1 MENITIS
8 IVTCTYNSEL
18 FLEKALKSIESQ
30 SYLKIEHVINDSFST
45 DSTLQII
52 NAYIERNKDRYPI
65 KFFQSE
71 PKGVGNALNVG
82 TQMATGDVIHYL
94 HSDDYYLDNKALER
108 VAAYFQD
115 NPKNN
120 WVTGNFLI
128 EFAGRTIVIPQTLLL
143 RADPEL
149 ALSAM
154 NFISH
159 ENTFMKREFVNQY
172 GGFNEGK
179 NEVVEYSLWLR
190 LIRDEQPLVVDDEFT
205 VFIIHKG
212 STSTGSPLKFLKA
225 VMRAFR
231 TQEKEKV
238 IPLLGY
244 YPENKV
250 YIWGKEALA
259 RTRKWIEQ
267 SKKQLSKTFKLITD
281 NWWS

>member
-8 IVTCTYNSEL
+8 IVTCTWNSEI
-18 FLEKALKSIESQ
+18 FLEKALKSIEGQ
-30 SYLKIEHVINDSFST
+30 SYLNIEHVINDSFST

-52 NAYIERNKDRYPI
+52 NDYIERNKDRYPI

-71 PKGVGNALNVG
+71 PNGVANALNVG

-94 HSDDYYLDNKALER
+94 HSDDYYSDCNALER

-115 NPKNN
+115 NPNNN

-128 EFAGRTIVIPQTLLL
+128 EFAGKTIVLPQTLLL
-143 RADPEL
+143 RPDPEI

-179 NEVVEYSLWLR
+179 DEVVEYSLWLR
-190 LIRDEQPLVVDDEFT
+190 LIRDEKPLVVDDEFT

-212 STSTGSPLKFLKA
+212 STSTGSPIKFLKA
-225 VMRAFR
+225 VMRAFH

-244 YPENKV
+244 YPENKG
-250 YIWGKEALA
+250 YIWGKEVLA
-259 RTRKWIEQ
+259 KTRRWIEQ
-267 SKKQLSKTFKLITD
+267 S
-281 NWWS
+281 